1 VTDFEFTEDR
11 CRTPG
16 DAKEESAQNDAGAYP
31 SPAQEE
37 HQCKYGVEPK
47 LVWKA
52 PERLV
57 DRWSHSIREYA
68 GYDVRHAT
76 QKHQKI
82 FSDIF
87 GVRPEMGIVAVP
99 EKGHCRSR
107 NEHEGKI
114 WKYSEEPGRDETG
127 PTRRFLQ
134 RPADQETAET
144 KEDFDGELAKVL
156 AVARNRRLRT
166 SRQVKMMAE

>member
-1 VTDFEFTEDR
+1 
-11 CRTPG
+11 
-16 DAKEESAQNDAGAYP
+16 
-31 SPAQEE
+31 
-37 HQCKYGVEPK
+37 
-47 LVWKA
+47 
-52 PERLV
+52 
-57 DRWSHSIREYA
+57 
-68 GYDVRHAT
+68 
-76 QKHQKI
+76 
-82 FSDIF
+82 
-87 GVRPEMGIVAVP
+87 MGIVAVL

-166 SRQVKMMAE
+166 SRQVKMMAEQNGGRGTETDEVRNCSRGVNAPAGNPGPYIFAV